1 MTQTKRTLP
10 QCLAAPHGCLPG
22 AEPHHHRGRD
32 TAGVLLLHGLTGSPA
47 ELAALSQ
54 PLREAGMS
62 LAIPVLA
69 GHATQVEALAATNW
83 RDWRASA
90 QAALDWLNGHCT
102 TVHIVGF
109 SMGSLL
115 ATLLAAE
122 QEPARRGKVVL
133 LAPAFA
139 LRPVERTAILAF
151 QRLGWQPILR
161 ARPAVVPGPRYDAM
175 PLRSVAQLL
184 ELQEF
189 VADRVQPL
197 AQPVLVVHGDR
208 DSTIQAGRALR
219 AVRQVLG
226 SEPRLRLVRDGEHLL
241 LLGPQSATIASEI
254 MEFLAS

>member
-1 MTQTKRTLP
+1 MSQTKRMLP
-10 QCLAAPHGCLPG
+10 QCLVSPHGCLPG
-22 AEPHHHRGRD
+22 AEPQHHQGRAG
-32 TAGVLLLHGLTGSPA
+32 AGVLLLHGLTGSPA
-47 ELAALSQ
+47 ELAALAQ
-54 PLREAGMS
+54 PLRDSAMS
-62 LAIPVLA
+62 LAMPVLA
-69 GHATQVEALAATNW
+69 GHATQVGALAATNW

-90 QAALDWLNGHCT
+90 QAALQWLNGHCS

-109 SMGSLL
+109 SMGALL

-139 LRPVERTAILAF
+139 LRPVERAATRAL

-161 ARPAVVPGPRYDAM
+161 ARPAVRPGPRYDAM
-175 PLRSVAQLL
+175 PIRSVAQLL

-189 VADRVQPL
+189 VVDRVQPL

-208 DSTIQAGRALR
+208 DLTIQAGPALQ

-226 SEPRLRLVRDGEHLL
+226 SEPRLRLVRGGEHLL
-241 LLGPQSATIASEI
+241 LLGPHTATITSEI
-254 MEFLAS
+254 MDFLAV